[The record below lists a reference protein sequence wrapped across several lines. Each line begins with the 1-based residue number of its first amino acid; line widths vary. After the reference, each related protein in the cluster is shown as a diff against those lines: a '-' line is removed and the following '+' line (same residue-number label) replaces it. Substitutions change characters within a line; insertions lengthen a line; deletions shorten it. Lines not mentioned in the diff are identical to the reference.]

1 MATANKAGL
10 AATVLIGVVSLATLI
25 IIERY
30 RKRTRKAPPL
40 VRDTFKAFLDNYV
53 EGKHHWFQLKSSR
66 ETGPVFRLP
75 IPQLIPTVALVV
87 TDATLAR
94 LILEGDN
101 TFEEHDKSFAYRGM
115 KGITLGVNT
124 MVTKRTHHEGWD
136 WSRKAVASSFS
147 NTNLHRL
154 LPALQLQLNF
164 FGIIL
169 GAHADQKKTFV
180 DLASWMV
187 CLTMDFLAR
196 SMFHADFGSL
206 RKHSVE
212 MGLIQGDDK
221 AVESDG
227 CRLILQLSVAVKE
240 YAMMQAMIPFRKYMF
255 WNDEVRAGLRAAKE
269 LQSIGQKV
277 LDNYRAEHSEE
288 ELKDDKTIIAHLL
301 RR

>member
-1 MATANKAGL
+1 MASVKEARL
-10 AATVLIGVVSLATLI
+10 SAAVFIGVVSIATLTLI
-25 IIERY
+25 QYY
-30 RKRTRKAPPL
+30 RNRTRKAPPL
-40 VRDTFKAFLDNYV
+40 VRDTFKNFLDNYV

-87 TDATLAR
+87 TDVSLAR
-94 LILEGDN
+94 LILEGNN
-101 TFEEHDKSFAYRGM
+101 THDEHDKSFAYRGM

-147 NTNLHRL
+147 NSNLHRL
-154 LPALQLQLNF
+154 LPALQIQLNL
-164 FGIIL
+164 FGDIL
-169 GAHADQKKTFV
+169 QAHADQNRTFT

-187 CLTMDFLAR
+187 RLTMDFLAK

-206 RKHSVE
+206 QSHSIN
-212 MGLIQGDDK
+212 MGLIAGDGK
-221 AVESDG
+221 TCESDG
-227 CRLILQLSVAVKE
+227 CRLILQLGVAVKE
-240 YAMMQAMIPFRKYMF
+240 HAMMQAMIPFRKYMF
-255 WNDEVRAGLRAAKE
+255 WNKEVRAGREASKE

-277 LDNYRAEHSEE
+277 LDKYRADHSEE
-288 ELKDDKTIIAHLL
+288 ELKDEKTIIAHLL